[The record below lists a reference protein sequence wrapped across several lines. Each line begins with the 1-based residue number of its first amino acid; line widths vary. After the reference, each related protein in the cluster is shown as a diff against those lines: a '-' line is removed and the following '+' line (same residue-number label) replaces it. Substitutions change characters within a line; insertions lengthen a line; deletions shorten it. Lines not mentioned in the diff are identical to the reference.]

1 MKPRPVPAAA
11 AVIIAAAT
19 LAACSSAAGAPGSA
33 ASGGSAPVVIGTSL
47 SLTGPLGALGTLEEA
62 GYKQAVSDVNAAGG
76 LEVAG
81 TKHKVTL
88 IILDNQS
95 NPTLA
100 SQQSTEL
107 ILKDGA
113 VATLSGCT
121 PTITVPEALVA
132 EQNRV
137 PFVANCTPVEA
148 FAAAN
153 PSGWKYSWDL
163 FFDEKNEAAM
173 TAQAIG
179 LHATDKKVALFTDT
193 EPDGVVER
201 PLYKAAVQAA
211 GFTVVGDYT
220 FPVGTTDFSAFIN
233 NARSKGAQIVIAQTD
248 PADGI
253 ALWKQMKA
261 LSFAPE
267 IAFSAKGAATGAFAA
282 ALGPVSE
289 GTLTL
294 AFWSPNEGLPESA
307 QIQSTLGASLK
318 QPDLG
323 ISVVALS
330 AAQVLFDAITSAG
343 STSASK
349 VNSALAATDK
359 AFPIGLIKFA
369 ANHTSQTNL
378 YVAQWQHGTVV
389 QLVPAA
395 HGDPASFE
403 FPDPGLAG

>member
-1 MKPRPVPAAA
+1 MRPRCIPAAA
-11 AVIIAAAT
+11 TVIVAAGA
-19 LAACSSAAGAPGSA
+19 LAACSGAPGSLG
-33 ASGGSAPVVIGTSL
+33 SSGSAPIVIGTSL

-62 GYKQAVSDVNAAGG
+62 GYKQAVSFVNAAGG
-76 LEVAG
+76 LDVGG
-81 TKHKVTL
+81 TKHKITL
-88 IILDNQS
+88 ITLDNQS

-137 PFVANCTPVEA
+137 PLVANCTPVES

-153 PSGWKYSWDL
+153 PTGWKYSWDL

-173 TAQAIG
+173 TVQAIG
-179 LHATDKKVALFTDT
+179 LHATSKKVALFTDT
-193 EPDGVVER
+193 EPDGVIER
-201 PLYKAAVQAA
+201 PLYKAAVESA

-220 FPVGTTDFSAFIN
+220 FPVGTSDFSAFIN
-233 NARSKGAQIVIAQTD
+233 DARSKGAQIVIAQTD

-294 AFWSPNEGLPESA
+294 AFWSPNEGFPESR
-307 QIQSTLGASLK
+307 QILSTLSASLK

-330 AAQVLFDAITSAG
+330 AAQVLFDAITAAG

-349 VNSALAATDK
+349 INSALAATDRT
-359 AFPIGLIKFA
+359 FPIGLIKFG
-369 ANHTSQTNL
+369 ANHTCQTSL

-389 QLVPAA
+389 QLVPPAE
-395 HGDPASFE
+395 GDPASFE
-403 FPDPGLAG
+403 FPVPGLAG

>member
-1 MKPRPVPAAA
+1 MPLAVA
-11 AVIIAAAT
+11 AVAVVGT
-19 LAACSSAAGAPGSA
+19 LAGCGGAASTGG
-33 ASGGSAPVVIGTSL
+33 SGGSAPVVIGASL
-47 SLTGPLGALGTLEEA
+47 SLTGSLGALGTLEEA
-62 GYKQAVSDVNAAGG
+62 GYRQAVRDVNAAGG
-76 LEVAG
+76 LDVGG
-81 TKHKVTL
+81 TRHTVKL

-95 NPTLA
+95 NPSLA

-107 ILKDGA
+107 IVKDGA
-113 VATLSGCT
+113 AATLSGCT

-137 PFVANCTPVEA
+137 PMVANCTPVEA
-148 FAAAN
+148 FAAAD

-179 LHATDKKVALFTDT
+179 LRATNKKVALFTDT

-201 PLYKAAVQAA
+201 PLYKAAAEAA

-220 FPVGTTDFSAFIN
+220 FPVGTSDFSSFIN
-233 NARSKGAQIVIAQTD
+233 DARSKGAQVVIAQTD

-267 IAFSAKGAATGAFAA
+267 IAFSAKGAATTAFSAG
-282 ALGPVSE
+282 LGPVAE

-294 AFWSPNEGLPESA
+294 AFWSPNEGFPESA
-307 QIQSTLGASLK
+307 HIMATLGATLK

-323 ISVVALS
+323 IAVVALS
-330 AAQVLFDAITSAG
+330 AAQVLFNAVSTAG
-343 STSASK
+343 STDPAK
-349 VNSALAATDK
+349 INAALAATNK
-359 AFPIGLIKFA
+359 IFPIGRIAFA
-369 ANHTSQTNL
+369 ANHTSQTSL

-389 QLVPAA
+389 QLVPSA
-395 HGDPASFE
+395 HGDPAKFE
-403 FPDPGLAG
+403 FPAPGLAG